1 MTEPEYR
8 EIEARL
14 DEALELFQDNRPFFG
29 TDERHLFENLFEVRK
44 EVHELRIEHE
54 SPTVA

>member
-8 EIEARL
+8 EVEARL
-14 DEALELFQDNRPFFG
+14 DEALSIFQDNRPFLA
-29 TDERHLFENLFEVRK
+29 TDERHLFENLFAVRK

-54 SPTVA
+54 SEFVS

>member
-14 DEALELFQDNRPFFG
+14 DEALGIFQDNRPFLG
-29 TDERHLFENLFEVRK
+29 TDERHLFENLFVVRK
-44 EVHELRIEHE
+44 EVHELRIEQE
-54 SPTVA
+54 SETVA